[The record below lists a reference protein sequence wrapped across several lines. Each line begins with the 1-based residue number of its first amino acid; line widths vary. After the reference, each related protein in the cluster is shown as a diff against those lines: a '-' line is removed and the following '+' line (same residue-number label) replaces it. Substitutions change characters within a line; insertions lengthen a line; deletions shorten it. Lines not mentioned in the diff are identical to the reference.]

1 MRVQDTQ
8 NLYRRLGKFLKTV
21 HTPDLTVQDKPKFGK
36 STTEL
41 STDVVKEP
49 KDLGLEHV
57 YILAKSSHYGHEL
70 SF

>member
-1 MRVQDTQ
+1 M
-8 NLYRRLGKFLKTV
+8 
-21 HTPDLTVQDKPKFGK
+21 HTPDLKANSDSKPKFGK

-41 STDVVKEP
+41 STDVKEP